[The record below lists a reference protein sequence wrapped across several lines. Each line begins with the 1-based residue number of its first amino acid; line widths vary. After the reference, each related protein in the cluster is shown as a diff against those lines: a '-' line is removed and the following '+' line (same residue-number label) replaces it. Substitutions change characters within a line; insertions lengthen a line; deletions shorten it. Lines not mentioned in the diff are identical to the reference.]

1 MFLQKRCHVRPGDS
15 ACRERRRARSRWY
28 FFVPKGVLDVLGVDG
43 QNLGSKAGGRALGIT
58 CPWATKVGVSSNESL
73 HGDTVHFSRPC
84 KILQLAGAPS
94 SRGRAINVVAAQG
107 LMSSLTSSS
116 RCSSVPSASVARSS
130 SSSRLTRKFQ
140 PLSSRA
146 ECRT

>member
-28 FFVPKGVLDVLGVDG
+28 FSVPKGVLDVLGVDG
-43 QNLGSKAGGRALGIT
+43 KTWVARLVAGHLASLALGNESGRFVQRIAPRRHRPFFKTLQNYPVGGRSKFT
-58 CPWATKVGVSSNESL
+58 WARNKCRCCTGV
-73 HGDTVHFSRPC
+73 
-84 KILQLAGAPS
+84 
-94 SRGRAINVVAAQG
+94 
-107 LMSSLTSSS
+107 MSSLTSSS

-140 PLSSRA
+140 PLSS
-146 ECRT
+146 